1 MKLMTGILAVAMAT
15 MTGAA
20 WGQNPDAIDN
30 ARSVAKSLQQIK
42 TNETN
47 AALGLSN
54 TPTTPPDAKPAAG
67 APAKPATRQST
78 AAKPAAPTTPAPAAK
93 PHDAFVAKKPAITKA
108 ASQNTA
114 VTKAASQ
121 KPKAKPAP

>member
-1 MKLMTGILAVAMAT
+1 MKLTTGILAVVM

-47 AALGLSN
+47 TAL
-54 TPTTPPDAKPAAG
+54 DAAG
-67 APAKPATRQST
+67 VPATPAKPAPG
-78 AAKPAAPTTPAPAAK
+78 APAPAVK
-93 PHDAFVAKKPAITKA
+93 PVLIPGVKPVA
-108 ASQNTA
+108 AS
-114 VTKAASQ
+114 TK
-121 KPKAKPAP
+121 

>member
-1 MKLMTGILAVAMAT
+1 MKLTTGILAVVM

-47 AALGLSN
+47 AALDAAGLGIDAVVPSPLRGADGN
-54 TPTTPPDAKPAAG
+54 VEFVAHARRGRATVSPDALDHAVERAHG
-67 APAKPATRQST
+67 EE
-78 AAKPAAPTTPAPAAK
+78 
-93 PHDAFVAKKPAITKA
+93 DAR
-108 ASQNTA
+108 
-114 VTKAASQ
+114 
-121 KPKAKPAP
+121 